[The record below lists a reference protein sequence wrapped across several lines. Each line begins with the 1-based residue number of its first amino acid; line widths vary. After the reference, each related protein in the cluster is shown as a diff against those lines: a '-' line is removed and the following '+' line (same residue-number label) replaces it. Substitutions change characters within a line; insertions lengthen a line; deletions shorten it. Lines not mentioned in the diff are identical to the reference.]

1 MDVKFIVTVGR
12 RLKRFLGMFH
22 DCFSR
27 SEPRVHLAT
36 YVNGQVSALKRKS
49 VEPMALQAGTPPRTL
64 QRFLESVRWD
74 EQRLRDRMQQL
85 VAREHGDPQAIGI
98 IDESAYPQ
106 DGKHTAC
113 VARQW
118 CGHLGKVD
126 NCVVAVHAGFVVND
140 FHCILDSD
148 LYMPASWSDDVERRR
163 AAHIPDEVIF
173 RKKADIALD
182 QVERALGNGVRVA
195 AWTFDAFYGRDG
207 HFLDGLQGLGQNYVG
222 EIPCDFTGW
231 LHEPAVLLRPTPQEM
246 RKPGKTRRFPRLARK
261 ALSACEVGNLV
272 KHSPLLRQQS
282 WQQFRIKDGEQGPV
296 VWEVKHAPFYRQ
308 HADGLSGAANYL
320 IVARNVLDREQVK
333 YFLSNML
340 PSTPG
345 VSLPWLLWIAFSR
358 HPIEQC
364 FRQSKNELGMDHFEV
379 RGWDAI
385 HRHLY
390 LSQLSHLFCPR
401 VRQEFQVKKNA
412 AERIPHR
419 RDGAPS
425 RVGGRRSDRLG
436 AISPKKNL
444 RTDDRN
450 DRLPPQPQPKSTPKP
465 HQEPAQ
471 RPRRPG
477 HRSKNITLLRPRRL
491 IIGTMTHD

>member
-1 MDVKFIVTVGR
+1 MDVKFVVTVGR
-12 RLKRFLGMFH
+12 GLKRFLGMFD

-27 SEPRVHLAT
+27 SEPRGHLQT

-74 EQRLRDRMQQL
+74 EQRLRDRIQQL
-85 VAREHGDPQAIGI
+85 VAREHSDPRAIGI
-98 IDESAYPQ
+98 IDESAYPK

-148 LYMPASWSDDVERRR
+148 LYMPASWSDDIERRR

-231 LHEPAVLLRPTPQEM
+231 LHEPTVLLRPTPQEM
-246 RKPGKTRRFPRLARK
+246 RKQGKTRRFPRLARK
-261 ALSACEVGNLV
+261 ALPACAVGNLV
-272 KHSPLLRQQS
+272 KHSPLFRQQS
-282 WQQFRIKDGEQGPV
+282 WQPFRIKEGEQGPV

-308 HADGLSGAANYL
+308 QDDGLSGAANYL
-320 IVARNVLDREQVK
+320 IAARNVLDREQVK
-333 YFLSNML
+333 YFVSNML

-364 FRQSKNELGMDHFEV
+364 FRQGKHELGMDHFEV
-379 RGWDAI
+379 RSWDAI

-390 LSQLSHLFCPR
+390 ISQLSHLFCAR
-401 VRQEFQVKKNA
+401 VRQELQSKKNA
-412 AERIPHR
+412 AARIPHR
-419 RDGAPS
+419 RDDAPS

-436 AISPKKNL
+436 AVGPKKNL
-444 RTDDRN
+444 YPNDQD
-450 DRLPPQPQPKSTPKP
+450 DRLPSSPQPKSTPES
-465 HQEPAQ
+465 HQEPAPT
-471 RPRRPG
+471 PRRHG
-477 HRSKNITLLRPRRL
+477 HRSQNITLMQPLRL
-491 IIGTMTHD
+491 IVGTPDS